1 MRQLVTF
8 QALPDLGMTL
18 PQYFSGLSKTGVSA
32 DPPAG
37 RPLCLCSRWRWALS
51 LVGQARGPGLLTCI
65 LIKLLLCMGKVRAWG
80 REWGG
85 RACISVSAS
94 RPLQ

>member
-1 MRQLVTF
+1 MGQLVTF

-37 RPLCLCSRWRWALS
+37 H
-51 LVGQARGPGLLTCI
+51 
-65 LIKLLLCMGKVRAWG
+65 
-80 REWGG
+80 
-85 RACISVSAS
+85 SAS
-94 RPLQ
+94 AADGDGPCHW